1 MFGVGE
7 CMYGCMFT
15 FSSVVIASLGV
26 SLLVCHFFFM
36 TSLCISLHNYLSLI
50 NICLFLQVA
59 QHYRSTELH
68 WIYSLEQLLTLND
81 GVSFFKHSFFFIH
94 KNYNYAISRTE
105 ILLELNHIFLLLYNP
120 LVFQLS
126 CKVRTS

>member
-36 TSLCISLHNYLSLI
+36 TSFMYFS
-50 NICLFLQVA
+50 A
-59 QHYRSTELH
+59 
-68 WIYSLEQLLTLND
+68 
-81 GVSFFKHSFFFIH
+81 
-94 KNYNYAISRTE
+94 
-105 ILLELNHIFLLLYNP
+105 
-120 LVFQLS
+120 
-126 CKVRTS
+126 

>member
-1 MFGVGE
+1 VFGVGE
-7 CMYGCMFT
+7 CMYGCVFT

-81 GVSFFKHSFFFIH
+81 GVSFFKHSFFFYSQ
-94 KNYNYAISRTE
+94 K
-105 ILLELNHIFLLLYNP
+105 L
-120 LVFQLS
+120 
-126 CKVRTS
+126 